1 MYQLLGI
8 ETNAST
14 QEIQRAIAR
23 QELYKTLSPEA
34 INKCKAY
41 LLNAENRQRYDLKLF
56 SEHPELVHHQTNAHL
71 NENKQQSNTVF
82 KKGFFIGFSVATL
95 LGGSIWG
102 AQYLYD
108 QYRAKTILESIEEQK
123 TVFSTSIEQA
133 YLPSSE
139 VKPGSLRR
147 QIFSLMQEQESI
159 QKDLVLNLPAA
170 EGVQYDF
177 SSLVLSVYL
186 NGNGLP
192 SSLKGYK
199 MEYFPSYEN
208 QTLTWK
214 CVSNLSDEI
223 RPKNCLRQI
232 QPMTKEKI
240 LKNIFEAELNQ
251 LKQQS
256 SQPDLAKPLDTS
268 TGNNFIPPITNE
280 CTKFQEKLKQ
290 KQFDVFA
297 AGAYSGQSSEYQIDS
312 SGHQAHWMDVSVMHN
327 KPVVLILGAYEP
339 SIWRIKWEPNTVIVG
354 VVLTGYHDQKI
365 LGLPKS
371 VPVLTTTSQK
381 NECGANYVS
390 SENAGAV
397 NQLSKSILKQ
407 DIKSLVLAKN
417 GQALIGNITAQTPL
431 TMSSDTTLEQIIDKN
446 MPLAGRKGI
455 EQAVQKGLLRP
466 ALPADLK
473 QWQKAYDQAHNVH
486 RPPIV
491 GEERPQNGSYLLRG
505 GDSAY
510 VILKPM
516 TIPAGLYGAH
526 SVEFL
531 LPKGIQK
538 PSGNLGHS
546 TIYDL
551 SNGQCYG
558 PHPKCL
564 RQ

>member
-1 MYQLLGI
+1 MVNLYQLLGI
-8 ETNAST
+8 ETNASL

-23 QELYKTLSPEA
+23 QELYKTLSPES
-34 INKCKAY
+34 INKCKVY
-41 LLNAENRQRYDLKLF
+41 LLHPENKQRYDLKLF
-56 SEHPELVHHQTNAHL
+56 TEHPELSHQQAKSDVNA
-71 NENKQQSNTVF
+71 NKQPPHNDF
-82 KKGFFIGFSVATL
+82 KKGFLIGFSVATL
-95 LGGSIWG
+95 MGGSIWV

-108 QYRAKTILESIEEQK
+108 QYRTNAILESIEEQK
-123 TVFSTSIEQA
+123 TVFAKSIEQT
-133 YLPSSE
+133 YLSSNE
-139 VKPGSLRR
+139 QTQGSSRR
-147 QIFSLMQEQESI
+147 QIYNLMREQESI

-192 SSLKGYK
+192 SSLKGNRI
-199 MEYFPSYEN
+199 EYFPSYEN
-208 QTLTWK
+208 QTLIWK
-214 CVSNLSDEI
+214 CASNLSDEI
-223 RPKNCLRQI
+223 SPKDCTRQV

-240 LKNIFEAELNQ
+240 LKNISEYELSQ
-251 LKQQS
+251 LKKT
-256 SQPDLAKPLDTS
+256 DLESPSDVS
-268 TGNNFIPPITNE
+268 TGNNFIPPIANE

-290 KQFDVFA
+290 KQFEVFA
-297 AGAYSGQSSEYQIDS
+297 AGAYSGQSSEYQIDN
-312 SGHQAHWMDVSVMHN
+312 SGHQAHWMDVAVAN
-327 KPVVLILGAYEP
+327 TKPVVLILGAYEP
-339 SIWRIKWEPNTVIVG
+339 SIWRIKWEPNTVIEG

-371 VPVLTTTSQK
+371 VPVLTTTSLK

-397 NQLSKSILKQ
+397 NQMSKSILKQ
-407 DIKSLVLAKN
+407 DIKSLVIAKN

-431 TMSSDTTLEQIIDKN
+431 TMSSDTTIEQIIDKN
-446 MPLAGRKGI
+446 MPLAGKKGI
-455 EQAVQKGLLRP
+455 EQAVEKGLLRP
-466 ALPADLK
+466 ALPADLN
-473 QWQKAYDQAHNVH
+473 QWQKAYDKARNIH
-486 RPPIV
+486 RPPVV
-491 GEERPQNGSYLLRG
+491 GEERPQNGSFLLKRG
-505 GDSAY
+505 GDDTY

-516 TIPAGLYGAH
+516 TIPAGLYGAN

-531 LPKGIQK
+531 LPKGVQK

-558 PHPKCL
+558 PNPQCR

>member
-1 MYQLLGI
+1 MVNLYQLLGI
-8 ETNAST
+8 ETNASI

-34 INKCKAY
+34 INKCKVY
-41 LLNAENRQRYDLKLF
+41 LLHPENKQRYDLKLF
-56 SEHPELVHHQTNAHL
+56 TEHPELSHQQANADL
-71 NENKQQSNTVF
+71 NAKKQPSHTDF
-82 KKGFFIGFSVATL
+82 KKGFLIGFSVATL
-95 LGGSIWG
+95 MGGSIWV
-102 AQYLYD
+102 AQYLYG
-108 QYRAKTILESIEEQK
+108 QYQTHAILESIEEQK
-123 TVFSTSIEQA
+123 TVFAKSIEQM
-133 YLPSSE
+133 YLPSNE
-139 VKPGSLRR
+139 QTQGSSRR
-147 QIFSLMQEQESI
+147 QIYNLMREQESI

-192 SSLKGYK
+192 SALKGNRI
-199 MEYFPSYEN
+199 EYFPSYEN
-208 QTLTWK
+208 QTLIWK
-214 CVSNLSDEI
+214 CASNLSDEI
-223 RPKNCLRQI
+223 RPKDCARQV

-240 LKNIFEAELNQ
+240 LKNISEYELSQ
-251 LKQQS
+251 LKKI
-256 SQPDLAKPLDTS
+256 DLTGPSDVS
-268 TGNNFIPPITNE
+268 TGNNFIPPIVNE

-290 KQFDVFA
+290 NQFEVFA
-297 AGAYSGQSSEYQIDS
+297 AGAYSGQSSEYQIDN
-312 SGHQAHWMDVSVMHN
+312 SGHQAHWMDVAVAN
-327 KPVVLILGAYEP
+327 TKPVVLILGAYEP
-339 SIWRIKWEPNTVIVG
+339 SIWRIKWEPNTVIEG
-354 VVLTGYHDQKI
+354 VVLTGYHNQKI

-397 NQLSKSILKQ
+397 NQLSKTILKQ
-407 DIKSLVLAKN
+407 NVKSLVIAKN

-446 MPLAGRKGI
+446 MPLAGKKGI
-455 EQAVQKGLLRP
+455 EQAVKKGLLRP

-473 QWQKAYDQAHNVH
+473 QWQQAYDKANNIH
-486 RPPIV
+486 RPPVI
-491 GEERPQNGSYLLRG
+491 GEERPQYGSNLLRG
-505 GDSAY
+505 GDNAY

-526 SVEFL
+526 LVEFL
-531 LPKGIQK
+531 LPKGVQK

-558 PHPKCL
+558 PNPKCQ